1 MTGDHTFE
9 FGMPV
14 VLSAAAVLVALCLA
28 GCVSA
33 PPESS
38 VPASTGQ
45 QAGVAAEN
53 GEAARDTRFVAQGA
67 LRNEAF
73 PTFAGTPSG
82 ATEQLSAAEREE
94 LEAEMEEVRAAFGAG
109 TLSADDYRRR
119 VSEIQAIARSHA
131 DEAKEAIEE

>member
-1 MTGDHTFE
+1 MGTHAFE
-9 FGMPV
+9 FAKPV
-14 VLSAAAVLVALCLA
+14 VLKAAGVLAVLCLA
-28 GCVSA
+28 GCISASSENSA
-33 PPESS
+33 P
-38 VPASTGQ
+38 ARADQ

-53 GEAARDTRFVAQGA
+53 GETPRDTRFVAQGA
-67 LRNEAF
+67 LRNETY

-109 TLSADDYRRR
+109 ALSADDYRRR